1 VFLCRDRPRA
11 RECARHADHVL
22 SACRAYAGEYP
33 HDWEYPGRAAVLFA
47 AERDVHEGSL
57 LAYGV
62 HPLPPEVRVAAGAR
76 GREEAL
82 AALEPEPE
90 PRELLPRAHR

>member
-1 VFLCRDRPRA
+1 M
-11 RECARHADHVL
+11 L

-33 HDWEYPGRAAVLFA
+33 HDWEYPGRAAILFA

-62 HPLPPEVRVAAGAR
+62 QRLPPDVRASALGGAGGEDLGVR
-76 GREEAL
+76 Q
-82 AALEPEPE
+82 PVPE
-90 PRELLPRAHR
+90 PRELLPRLAR